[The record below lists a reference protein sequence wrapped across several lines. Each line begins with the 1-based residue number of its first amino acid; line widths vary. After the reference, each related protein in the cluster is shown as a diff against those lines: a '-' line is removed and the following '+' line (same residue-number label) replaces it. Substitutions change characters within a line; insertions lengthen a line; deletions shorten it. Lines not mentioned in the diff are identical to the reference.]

1 MYKYVLSAIAAVA
14 LFFVAGST
22 ARAHTA
28 VFGFNDNN
36 GSPNSGTYS
45 PGDSFTF
52 SITLTFAPGGT
63 VQNLEGLS
71 YFFTQVS
78 PSGAPF
84 YFAITNR
91 DVTGSMFTDLQTPH
105 IVYPQNLTPQ
115 NPSDLGAL
123 LPAADNAV
131 GAGTYFI
138 ANLTFSISPSAAPGV
153 YTIGNAAGGQSAV
166 TDDLGHTA
174 PIPQALYTITIVP
187 EPGTLALCATGL
199 PIALGFLRRRRR

>member
-1 MYKYVLSAIAAVA
+1 MYKYVLSASAAVA
-14 LFFVAGST
+14 LFFAAGSS
-22 ARAHTA
+22 ARAQTA

-63 VQNLEGLS
+63 VQNLDGLS
-71 YFFTQVS
+71 YWFEQS
-78 PSGAPF
+78 NPNAPF
-84 YFAITNR
+84 NFSITNR

-105 IVYPQNLTPQ
+105 IVYPQNMTPQ
-115 NPSDLGAL
+115 NANDLGAF
-123 LPAADNAV
+123 LPAAGV
-131 GAGTYFI
+131 GAGSYFI
-138 ANLTFSISPSAAPGV
+138 ANLTIKIDPSAASGI
-153 YTIGNAAGGQSAV
+153 YFIENTTTGGKTSII

-174 PIPQALYTITIVP
+174 PISQSIYTITIVP

-199 PIALGFLRRRRR
+199 PIALGFLRRRRH